1 MDRAATIPADQ
12 SGLILNPAL
21 RKVPVLN
28 KAPAPSKVTAAT
40 SHFCQRAVTSPDKCA
55 LIIPPEPLVSPLA
68 DSPIAVRTIASAKAR
83 WDAQSY
89 QQHSS
94 SQANDSAGLVNYLLS
109 NAIVRYPLSR
119 VCDLGC
125 GTGQNMKSYRQAFH
139 AEIYGADPSSAM
151 CALAQITVAAEQM
164 PIQCRGA
171 ADFSFGTSFPLI
183 LSTHA
188 LHWIAKP
195 AMPEALSNIHAQLT
209 NDGIFAAVFAA
220 SKAGLPF
227 DDALQAIKSRER
239 YQAAFCSFTLN
250 QFFYSTEEI
259 ATLLQHAHFQI
270 HTLAIN
276 PVHKTFANGTQ
287 LLSFV
292 QQWLSEYKHLQ
303 QTYPSLADDF
313 LSDVINNYLARTG
326 QQSDRPVTWEE
337 RTFTLVAAK
346 KHRA

>member
-1 MDRAATIPADQ
+1 MDRAATPAIDQ
-12 SGLILNPAL
+12 SGLILNLAP
-21 RKVPVLN
+21 RKVPVF
-28 KAPAPSKVTAAT
+28 KPVPSKVKAAT
-40 SHFCQRAVTSPDKCA
+40 NHFCQRAVTSLEKSA
-55 LIIPPEPLVSPLA
+55 LIIPPEPLVSPLS
-68 DSPIAVRTIASAKAR
+68 DSPLAIRTIVPDKAR

-94 SQANDSAGLVNYLLS
+94 SQANDSAGLVNYLLG

-119 VCDLGC
+119 VCDVGC
-125 GTGQNMKSYRQAFH
+125 GTGQNMKSYQQAFH
-139 AEIYGADPSSAM
+139 AEIYGADPSPAM
-151 CALAQITVAAEQM
+151 CTQAQTTVAAEQM

-171 ADFSFGTSFPLI
+171 EDFSFGTSFPLI

-195 AMPEALSNIHAQLT
+195 AMPKALSNIHAQLT

-220 SKAGLPF
+220 SKTGLPF

-250 QFFYSTEEI
+250 QFFYSAEEI
-259 ATLLQHAHFQI
+259 TTLLQHAQFQI
-270 HTLAIN
+270 HTLTIN
-276 PVHKTFANGTQ
+276 PVHKTFADGTQ
-287 LLSFV
+287 LLRFV

-303 QTYPSLADDF
+303 QNYPSLANDF
-313 LSDVINNYLARTG
+313 LSDVIDNYLTRTG
-326 QQSDRPVTWEE
+326 QQSVSPVTWEE